1 MMEMHRPPKT
11 FTRASEITITAIA
24 GESLVLEAPGFFAEI
39 KMHWSG
45 IRLLLTT
52 ERAPDK
58 PGSDPLY
65 CVKIGNDS
73 IVRLASEEQANTLV
87 DSIGK
92 VLLASNIKSRKPDVN
107 PNSLPYKLIS
117 FAETCGTA
125 VIVAFLGAGM
135 ANVGWQTFAPA
146 ADRAA
151 TYFSTATNV
160 QVMDP
165 QILKSSVFATDY
177 AREIQGLDSQRITLE
192 EALRSNAQVDALDIV
207 AIYEAT
213 QKHQAGQSGWISQE
227 ELRYFRERLQEQQL
241 LAYEQQKMLPDV
253 DSDRQEAALAD
264 FQARQAAMDKSIS
277 ELKN

>member
-11 FTRASEITITAIA
+11 FARASEITITAIA
-24 GESLVLEAPGFFAEI
+24 GEILVLEAPGFFVEI
-39 KMHWSG
+39 KMYWSG

-52 ERAPDK
+52 ERAPDQ

-73 IVRLASEEQANTLV
+73 IVRLTSEEQANKLV

-107 PNSLPYKLIS
+107 PNSLSYKLIS

-151 TYFSTATNV
+151 TFVSTATNV

-165 QILKSSVFATDY
+165 QMLKSSAFATDY
-177 AREIQGLDSQRITLE
+177 AREIQDLDSQRITLE
-192 EALRSNAQVDALDIV
+192 EALRSKAQVDALDME

-213 QKHQAGQSGWISQE
+213 QKHQAGQSGWISQQ
-227 ELRYFRERLQEQQL
+227 ELRYFQERLQEQRL

-253 DSDRQEAALAD
+253 ESDRKEAALAD
-264 FQARQAAMDKSIS
+264 FQARQTAVDKSIS